1 METNIIAPYFATLA
15 VFAVAINLFYGWLNT
30 WLLKLEDKYARWGTY
45 ASGVILGAAANYLHL
60 GMFADMTIGWSLVY
74 GFAGALLSNGTFK
87 LEFIESFLVLLRA
100 KSAGKKVQS

>member
-1 METNIIAPYFATLA
+1 METNVIAPYFATLA

-30 WLLKLEDKYARWGTY
+30 WLFKFKDNVARYGTY
-45 ASGVILGAAANYLHL
+45 VSGVVLGLAAHYLNL
-60 GMFADMTIGWSLVY
+60 GLFADLNYAWSMVY

-100 KSAGKKVQS
+100 KGAGKKVQS